1 MKKDLQQNYIFVE
14 ELYKN
19 QFYFYNKT
27 FKVIIDSRK
36 GKKRNNFYFEF
47 EIKDEK
53 YMISFDSKG
62 KTFIYEGVTPSF
74 QSFYQRCINAMI
86 SINNNGETEINKLGL
101 GYEGDSEGNRFH

>member
-14 ELYKN
+14 EIYKN
-19 QFYFYNKT
+19 QFYFYNKI

-53 YMISFDSKG
+53 YVISFDSKG
-62 KTFIYEGVTPSF
+62 KTFIYEVNLEVGKKI
-74 QSFYQRCINAMI
+74 INI
-86 SINNNGETEINKLGL
+86 RRKIKQKKE
-101 GYEGDSEGNRFH
+101 YY

>member
-53 YMISFDSKG
+53 YVISFDSKG
-62 KTFIYEGVTPSF
+62 KTFIYEVNLEVGKRILNIRRKIK
-74 QSFYQRCINAMI
+74 QKKEY
-86 SINNNGETEINKLGL
+86 
-101 GYEGDSEGNRFH
+101 

>member
-53 YMISFDSKG
+53 YVISFDSKG
-62 KTFIYEGVTPSF
+62 KTFIYEVNLEVGK
-74 QSFYQRCINAMI
+74 RIINI
-86 SINNNGETEINKLGL
+86 RRKIKQKKE
-101 GYEGDSEGNRFH
+101 YY

>member
-53 YMISFDSKG
+53 YVISFDSKG
-62 KTFIYEGVTPSF
+62 KTFIYEVNLEVGKRILNIRRKIK
-74 QSFYQRCINAMI
+74 QKKEY
-86 SINNNGETEINKLGL
+86 
-101 GYEGDSEGNRFH
+101 Y

>member
-53 YMISFDSKG
+53 YVISFDSKG
-62 KTFIYEGVTPSF
+62 KTFIYEVNLEVGK
-74 QSFYQRCINAMI
+74 RIINI
-86 SINNNGETEINKLGL
+86 RRKIKQKKE
-101 GYEGDSEGNRFH
+101 Y